1 MLTRLVLLACFDKWS
16 IIFLRILR
24 KCTFLLTTLFCT
36 NISTFDLLI
45 SISNSYSDLKEVH
58 VSLRIIVAMPL
69 DTTFHRISS
78 HFTKTEWIIHSSS
91 NNNWHKLPSL
101 LFDKLYQKMENYKLE
116 LTWLAKQKKPVF
128 LYRYTDHQR

>member
-1 MLTRLVLLACFDKWS
+1 MLTRPVLLACFDKWS

-45 SISNSYSDLKEVH
+45 LISNSYSDLKEVH
-58 VSLRIIVAMPL
+58 ASLQIIVAIPP

-78 HFTKTEWIIHSSS
+78 HFTKTEWIIYSSS
-91 NNNWHKLPSL
+91 NNNWHTLPSL
-101 LFDKLYQKMENYKLE
+101 LLDKLYQKMENHKLE
-116 LTWLAKQKKPVF
+116 LTWLVKQKYLVS
-128 LYRYTDHQR
+128 LYLYTDHQR